1 MRSTRPATPTEC
13 ALDILVRIS
22 SSAKEDID
30 MEKLRDET
38 WKNDMERD
46 ASLYEADQI
55 PEKEDDDW

>member
-1 MRSTRPATPTEC
+1 
-13 ALDILVRIS
+13 
-22 SSAKEDID
+22 

-46 ASLYEADQI
+46 ASLYEGDQI

>member
-1 MRSTRPATPTEC
+1 MRSMRPVTSTEYV
-13 ALDILVRIS
+13 LDILVRIS
-22 SSAKEDID
+22 SSVKEDID

>member
-1 MRSTRPATPTEC
+1 MRSICPVIFQDF
-13 ALDILVRIS
+13 ALDIPALIS
-22 SSAKEDID
+22 SSAKEDIN

-46 ASLYEADQI
+46 ASLYEGDQI